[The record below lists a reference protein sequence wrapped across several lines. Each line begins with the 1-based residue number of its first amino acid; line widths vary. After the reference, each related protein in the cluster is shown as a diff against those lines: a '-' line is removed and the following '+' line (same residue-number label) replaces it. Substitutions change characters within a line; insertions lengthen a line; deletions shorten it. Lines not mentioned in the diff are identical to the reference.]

1 MREMSYFGV
10 RIWGREV
17 MNEIIIELIVDFFCL
32 VVLQWIKVFV
42 LVQKFWFDLYLGFV
56 FKIYI

>member
-32 VVLQWIKVFV
+32 VVL
-42 LVQKFWFDLYLGFV
+42 
-56 FKIYI
+56 